1 MTTDLFFMPTL
12 PQKPPSSFPSDR
24 TRSYLSDPSS
34 KTEPPGWSKGH
45 KHENFLTT
53 LNKVSRDRNPSEGSQ
68 HQASHAAARED
79 KTDQHPQNEQK
90 IDRESANQDG
100 LTDEMSPLNNDE
112 VSRNDQTPVAVELKE
127 LIALLEKLGLKGS
140 SAELIGEI
148 QSNDLK
154 PGRGMSTGLE
164 RFQQLIANALA
175 AETSGH
181 SSSNPQDGLN
191 LNQTPGSVDLVNWLK
206 GIIQGQENANPINGA
221 MAGEGTGAEKPAE
234 TLAPMAR
241 AAIETENVS
250 KAPGSIK
257 AVENSQIP
265 TQSENPEKTDAAKL
279 NPDMRAAAAASETA
293 KNTKVLEMVPG
304 NGPVIDD
311 EIEMAGKAGNSNRN
325 AHFSRALAS
334 ADSGRHS
341 GGEPLQENSLAGDS
355 SPVSKLINDAQV
367 AKENFLKVDTALG
380 DDAGSK
386 VVKIEAGT
394 NDGGQLT
401 SQTQTFEKAIET
413 ASSAKETEA
422 AQRELR
428 TQTMG
433 QIVRR
438 AVILGR
444 DGQHEARIDLKPEFL
459 GHVRMQVITENQQ
472 VTVKILTEFGFVKD
486 MIENNI
492 QQLKADL
499 QQQGLNVD
507 KVAVSVSRDADGNKH
522 SQENTDQAKN
532 RRPETDPTAG
542 DNVREENQNPQKRA
556 ALTADGLATVDYF
569 A

>member
-1 MTTDLFFMPTL
+1 LFFMPTL
-12 PQKPPSSFPSDR
+12 AQKPPSSFPSGR
-24 TRSYLSDPSS
+24 THSYSSDPSP
-34 KTEPPGWSKGH
+34 KTEPPGWSKGR

-53 LNKVSRDRNPSEGSQ
+53 LNKVSRDRDLSEGSR
-68 HQASHAAARED
+68 HQASHAAARVD
-79 KTDQHPQNEQK
+79 KTDRHPQNEPK
-90 IDRESANQDG
+90 IDRESANEDG
-100 LTDEMSPLNNDE
+100 LKDEMSALNNDE
-112 VSRNDQTPVAVELKE
+112 ESRNDQTPVAVEFKE
-127 LIALLEKLGLKGS
+127 LIALLEKLGVKGS

-154 PGRGMSTGLE
+154 PGSDISTGLE
-164 RFQQLIANALA
+164 RLQQLIANALA
-175 AETSGH
+175 AETFGH
-181 SSSNPQDGLN
+181 SSSNPQDGPN
-191 LNQTPGSVDLVNWLK
+191 LNQTPGFVDLVNWLK

-221 MAGEGTGAEKPAE
+221 VAGEGTGAEKPAE
-234 TLAPMAR
+234 ILAAMTG

-250 KAPGSIK
+250 KAPGSVK
-257 AVENSQIP
+257 AMENSQIP
-265 TQSENPEKTDAAKL
+265 TQPENPEKSVAAG
-279 NPDMRAAAAASETA
+279 ETA
-293 KNTKVLEMVPG
+293 KNTKVLETAPG
-304 NGPVIDD
+304 NGPVTDD

-325 AHFSRALAS
+325 AYFSRALAA

-341 GGEPLQENSLAGDS
+341 GGEPLQENSLTADS
-355 SPVSKLINDAQV
+355 SPVSKLIDDAQA
-367 AKENFLKVDTALG
+367 AKENFLKVGSALG

-394 NDGGQLT
+394 NDSGQLT
-401 SQTQTFEKAIET
+401 SQTQTFEKALET

-428 TQTMG
+428 TQTME

-438 AVILGR
+438 ALIQVR
-444 DGQHEARIDLKPEFL
+444 NGQHEARIDLKPEFL

-492 QQLKADL
+492 QQLKSDL

-507 KVAVSVSRDADGNKH
+507 KVEVSVARDADGNKH
-522 SQENTDQAKN
+522 SQENTDQAKK
-532 RRPETDPTAG
+532 RRPETDLSGG
-542 DNVREENQNPQKRA
+542 DNAREENQNPKERA

>member
-12 PQKPPSSFPSDR
+12 AQKPPSSFPSDR
-24 TRSYLSDPSS
+24 IRSYSSDPSS
-34 KTEPPGWSKGH
+34 KTEPPGWSKGR

-53 LNKVSRDRNPSEGSQ
+53 LNKVSRDRNPPEGSLN
-68 HQASHAAARED
+68 QASHAAARANKPD
-79 KTDQHPQNEQK
+79 RHPQIEPK
-90 IDRESANQDG
+90 IDREPANEDG
-100 LTDEMSPLNNDE
+100 LTDEMSALNNAE
-112 VSRNDQTPVAVELKE
+112 VSRDDQTPVAVELKE
-127 LIALLEKLGLKGS
+127 LITLLEKLGLKGS

-148 QSNDLK
+148 QPNDLK
-154 PGRGMSTGLE
+154 PGSDMSTGLE
-164 RFQQLIANALA
+164 RLHQLIANVMA

-181 SSSNPQDGLN
+181 SPSNPQDGLN

-234 TLAPMAR
+234 ILAAMTG

-265 TQSENPEKTDAAKL
+265 TQPENPEKTDAAKL
-279 NPDMRAAAAASETA
+279 NPDMRAAVAASETA

-304 NGPVIDD
+304 NGPVTDD

-325 AHFSRALAS
+325 AHFSRALAA

-341 GGEPLQENSLAGDS
+341 GGEPLQENSLTADS

-367 AKENFLKVDTALG
+367 AKENFLKVDTALS
-380 DDAGSK
+380 DVAGSK

-394 NDGGQLT
+394 NDSGQLT
-401 SQTQTFEKAIET
+401 SQTQTFEKALET

-472 VTVKILTEFGFVKD
+472 VTVRILTEFGFVKD

-492 QQLKADL
+492 QQLKSDL

-507 KVAVSVSRDADGNKH
+507 KVEVSVSRDADGNKH

-532 RRPETDPTAG
+532 QRHETDHSGG
-542 DNVREENQNPQKRA
+542 DNAREENQNPKERA